1 MHSLSEVVDLT
12 CGECGRALAF
22 ELWLIVDAGEH
33 PDLLARARAGEL
45 HTVACPTCGPLGEI
59 DAPLLIYL
67 PDHDAATGQPP
78 LVFSPAR
85 QTSQEQDQQ
94 MAAGLLRK
102 LAGRLG
108 AAWRSEWLAQV
119 VSVRRDL
126 LPVAL
131 SDDPLTALREHL
143 MQDSEDA
150 EDDEELP
157 PALVAALMEIA
168 EALAQEGVLLESPQ
182 DLERALAAHPDLAE
196 RFKEAMRAAMMDDEG
211 MDDEGDVSDND
222 SDSAATLPDLLNRFV
237 RLGTWDDAQRMVEA
251 HPALLSDEA
260 DSLFSAAIARAQA
273 SRDAGAVEHFTV
285 IRDVLR
291 RCREAGIAR
300 AFAEQML
307 PPEGLA
313 EAERLGMTPEE
324 FLEEMRAA
332 EQRMPA
338 ALGEVLAALAEEG
351 VLIHS
356 LEDLQQALAARPD
369 LAARLEE
376 AMQAG
381 DAGSIAPMA

>member
-22 ELWLIVDAGEH
+22 ELWLIVDAGER

-94 MAAGLLRK
+94 MATGLLRE

-119 VSVRRDL
+119 ASVRRDL
-126 LPVAL
+126 LLVAL

-157 PALVAALMEIA
+157 PALAAALMEIA

-211 MDDEGDVSDND
+211 DVSDDD

-237 RLGTWDDAQRMVEA
+237 RLTTWDDAQRMVEA

-260 DSLFSAAIARAQA
+260 DTLFSAAIAQAQA
-273 SRDAGAVEHFTV
+273 SRDAGAVEHFT
-285 IRDVLR
+285 IMRGVLR

-324 FLEEMRAA
+324 FLGEMRAA
-332 EQRMPA
+332 EQRMSP

-351 VLIHS
+351 VSIHS

-376 AMQAG
+376 AMRAG
-381 DAGSIAPMA
+381 DE